1 MFISLSDIVTIL
13 EEYTYWLIFPLAIF
27 EGPIIIIIA
36 GFLAYLGTL
45 NFFIAYTVVTA
56 ADILGDCLYYSI
68 GRFWRSSTRI
78 KKIGYFLGYSDK
90 SEEFLENHF
99 KKHKMKTFLVAKF
112 AHGVG
117 ATVQIASG
125 IAKVNF
131 AEFVGYS
138 ILGTIP
144 KVLILFTFG
153 FYAGQSYAKIDGY
166 LGYIAVTTLAVSILA
181 ILYFVVG
188 KKLKNSIMKE

>member
-13 EEYTYWLIFPLAIF
+13 EEYTYWLIFPLAII
-27 EGPIIIIIA
+27 EGPIIMIIA
-36 GFLAYLGTL
+36 GFLAYLGKL
-45 NFFIAYTVVTA
+45 NFFIAYMAVTV
-56 ADILGDCLYYSI
+56 ADILGDFLYYSI

-125 IAKVNF
+125 IAKVNWV
-131 AEFVGYS
+131 EFLGYS

-144 KVLILFTFG
+144 KVLILFSVG

-166 LGYIAVTTLAVSILA
+166 LGYIAVTTLTLA
-181 ILYFVVG
+181 FLSILYFVVG
-188 KKLKNSIMKE
+188 KKLKKSILQE